1 MLNNFFSRTFSMA
14 SIGTTKFVNFGSVE
28 FYKQA
33 IGFKELIRSTFTM
46 RKTSNSKYQSPEMLD
61 FLVDAQILG
70 LSGFEHI
77 NDLRYDP
84 GYLKIKGDI
93 NEFPEESA

>member
-1 MLNNFFSRTFSMA
+1 LVSRNLSEALLQCAKHLTA
-14 SIGTTKFVNFGSVE
+14 NI
-28 FYKQA
+28 
-33 IGFKELIRSTFTM
+33 
-46 RKTSNSKYQSPEMLD
+46 
-61 FLVDAQILG
+61 LVDAQILG

>member
-1 MLNNFFSRTFSMA
+1 MA

-70 LSGFEHI
+70 LSRFEHI